1 MVLVMSTKKII
12 IIGFI
17 GVIIIYL
24 LFAFANVSFNLREWG
39 NCATELCACLMGTVG
54 IFVLIAYIIDNLDK

>member
-1 MVLVMSTKKII
+1 MTTKKII

-24 LFAFANVSFNLREWG
+24 LFAFANVSFNLKMW
-39 NCATELCACLMGTVG
+39 NDLDTDVCATVMGIVVLFTVTG
-54 IFVLIAYIIDNLDK
+54 IIIRESTNKY